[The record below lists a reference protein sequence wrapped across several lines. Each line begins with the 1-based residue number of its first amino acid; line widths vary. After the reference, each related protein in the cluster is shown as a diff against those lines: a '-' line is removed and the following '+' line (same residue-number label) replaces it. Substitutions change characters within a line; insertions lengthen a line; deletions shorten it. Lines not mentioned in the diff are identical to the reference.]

1 MKKKKQK
8 KSPEENP
15 NQLSFDFL
23 LKDQQTDIQFTK
35 SPGTIFNIQ
44 LNTAKRLAIQLADG

>member
-8 KSPEENP
+8 KSSEENP
-15 NQLSFDFL
+15 NQLAFEFL
-23 LKDQQTDIQFTK
+23 FKEQTIDVHVPK
-35 SPGTIFNIQ
+35 STTSVFNIQ

>member
-23 LKDQQTDIQFTK
+23 LKDQQTDIQIIK

>member
-8 KSPEENP
+8 KSAEENP
-15 NQLSFDFL
+15 NQLAFEFL
-23 LKDQQTDIQFTK
+23 FKEQTIDIHAPK
-35 SPGTIFNIQ
+35 SSTSVFNIQ